1 MTATQDIRRALEQ
14 RLNDGTYTGVTNA
27 SDIAWENVAF
37 DPSNKDRW
45 LRPRLQI
52 TEVIPATADATATEL
67 WSGLFI
73 VDVFT
78 KQNDGGAS
86 KADILADQVKAQF
99 PKGTQ
104 LTENGKTINIRFSQ
118 ISGLIQDSPWAFK
131 SVTLTWYAYI

>member
-14 RLNDGTYTGVTNA
+14 RLNDGSYTGVTN
-27 SDIAWENVAF
+27 STDISWENVAY

-45 LRPRLQI
+45 IRPRLI
-52 TEVIPATADATATEL
+52 ISEVIPATADATATEL
-67 WSGLFI
+67 WTGLFI

-86 KADILADQVKAQF
+86 KCDILADQIKAQF

-104 LTENGKTINIRFSQ
+104 ITENGKTINIRFSQ

-131 SVTLTWYAYI
+131 SVTMTWYSYI

>member
-14 RLNDGTYTGVTNA
+14 RLNTGTYTGVTN
-27 SDIAWENVAF
+27 STDIAWENIAYE
-37 DPSNKDRW
+37 PANKTRW
-45 LRPRLQI
+45 IRPRLI
-52 TEVIPATADATATEL
+52 ISEVIPATADATATEL
-67 WSGLFI
+67 WTGLFI
-73 VDVFT
+73 VDAFT

-86 KADILADQVKAQF
+86 KADILADEIKARF

-131 SVTLTWYAYI
+131 SVTVTFYSYI